1 MVKRQHLGIKD
12 AAKSVK
18 SIPLGHAA
26 TARKEGKP
34 PIFVQQ
40 KMENGALY
48 NILPSTTLI
57 LVMLASNVIG
67 YILSLHLIML
77 RYLPSW

>member
-18 SIPLGHAA
+18 SRPLGRAE
-26 TARKEGKP
+26 TARREENP

-57 LVMLASNVIG
+57 MVMLVSNVIG

-77 RYLPSW
+77 RY